1 MDIVHIL
8 NKRDIRYYILSD
20 NIILLYLAHYHWS
33 LCIIY
38 HVAWYLADLPSCL
51 NLFIAQRFL
60 HASNQETSLLLNCRY
75 HCNVACLC
83 MMCILN
89 CDPAGSII
97 FNFRWMFPDATL
109 PNTITVCQY
118 VKKCSAA
125 ASFLEMEWIPG
136 RYVLCAKF

>member
-51 NLFIAQRFL
+51 
-60 HASNQETSLLLNCRY
+60 
-75 HCNVACLC
+75 
-83 MMCILN
+83 
-89 CDPAGSII
+89 
-97 FNFRWMFPDATL
+97 
-109 PNTITVCQY
+109 
-118 VKKCSAA
+118 
-125 ASFLEMEWIPG
+125 
-136 RYVLCAKF
+136 